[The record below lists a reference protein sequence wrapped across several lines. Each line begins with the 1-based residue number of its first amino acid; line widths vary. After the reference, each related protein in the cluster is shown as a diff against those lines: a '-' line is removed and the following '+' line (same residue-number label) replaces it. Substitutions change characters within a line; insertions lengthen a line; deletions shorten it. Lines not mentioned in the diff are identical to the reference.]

1 MNDILEGK
9 LSGRTINLN
18 DSISLLIKIDEDT
31 INKFTEG
38 THLFSIESDFITNL
52 QITFELDETNM
63 NIKFD
68 PENA

>member
-1 MNDILEGK
+1 MEGK

-18 DSISLLIKIDEDT
+18 DSISLLIKIDENT
-31 INKFTEG
+31 LKKFTEG
-38 THLFSIESDFITNL
+38 KHVFRVESDLVTNL
-52 QITFELDETNM
+52 EITFELDETNM